1 MRQILAALAS
11 FSFCTVLLVGTFYLE
26 HELGRPNLGPFS
38 TQWALVGAILG
49 LWPQVVLSIVGFT
62 CLHVRNKRRFSQY
75 LKAGL
80 VVGLLS
86 LLLLSLEHGEWLG
99 LDLASIIAANSII
112 GATLYWALGVRGAGP
127 NNSFKPKPL
136 RGSA

>member
-1 MRQILAALAS
+1 RL
-11 FSFCTVLLVGTFYLE
+11 
-26 HELGRPNLGPFS
+26 
-38 TQWALVGAILG
+38 
-49 LWPQVVLSIVGFT
+49 
-62 CLHVRNKRRFSQY
+62 SQY

-136 RGSA
+136 RGST

>member
-26 HELGRPNLGPFS
+26 HEFGRPNPGPFS

-62 CLHVRNKRRFSQY
+62 CLHARNKRRFSQY

-112 GATLYWALGVRGAGP
+112 GSTLYWALGVRGAGP

-136 RGSA
+136 RE